1 MNDEKILSRLRGA
14 QNAKFERPAVY
25 IQTSSRISLW

>member
-14 QNAKFERPAVY
+14 QNAKFEH
-25 IQTSSRISLW
+25 IQTSSRIGFW